1 MNSLISSVNPWAK
14 TGERFKSDFDL
25 NRAGFLSLDS
35 RTDPNPNHLQKKS
48 MALKRMKVQNRANKQ
63 TTNLNRTNCGP

>member
-14 TGERFKSDFDL
+14 IGERFKSDFDL
-25 NRAGFLSLDS
+25 NMAGFLSSDS
-35 RTDPNPNHLQKKS
+35 RTDPNPNHLQMKS

-63 TTNLNRTNCGP
+63 ATNLNRTNYGP